1 VTLTAGPDGLLGTD
15 VIAENGNVGGSSLD
29 SDIDIMLVDLVNDGN
44 CNENSDEG
52 GLEIGIALVNT
63 VGRGEFPLSANEILD
78 IFSDSVAGNLLAE
91 VNDILSNVNTHKI
104 RKEK

>member
-1 VTLTAGPDGLLGTD
+1 MFGGNDLVDVEVRKKVGCREVTLTAGPDGLLGTD

-29 SDIDIMLVDLVNDGN
+29 SDIDIMLVDL
-44 CNENSDEG
+44 
-52 GLEIGIALVNT
+52 